1 MLQFVLS
8 GLAIGAIYGLMGMAL
23 AISFYVT
30 RVINFAQG
38 QMMMIAVMIVSALTE
53 PRRKPISPRKRPK
66 SAPVKSAS
74 RSFCRCQRPAM
85 PASPRCR

>member
-8 GLAIGAIYGLMGMAL
+8 GLAIGSIYGLMGMAL

-38 QMMMIAVMIVSALTE
+38 QMMMMAIMIIVG
-53 PRRKPISPRKRPK
+53 I
-66 SAPVKSAS
+66 
-74 RSFCRCQRPAM
+74 
-85 PASPRCR
+85 

>member
-8 GLAIGAIYGLMGMAL
+8 GLAIGSIYGLIGMAL

-38 QMMMIAVMIVSALTE
+38 QMMMATMIVAAITAAGYPAWLAVIAGLAAPAWLGSS
-53 PRRKPISPRKRPK
+53 PIS
-66 SAPVKSAS
+66 S
-74 RSFCRCQRPAM
+74 R
-85 PASPRCR
+85 

>member
-8 GLAIGAIYGLMGMAL
+8 GLAIGAIYGLMGMAF

-38 QMMMIAVMIVSALTE
+38 QLMMIAVMIVSTLAAAG
-53 PRRKPISPRKRPK
+53 I
-66 SAPVKSAS
+66 
-74 RSFCRCQRPAM
+74 PAWI
-85 PASPRCR
+85 AVLAGLLVSVAVAILLRHQARL